1 MVGNAR
7 TALWYLS
14 IALAGGVVA
23 YATELS
29 ASVTNVAYCLAC
41 GG

>member
-1 MVGNAR
+1 MFKNTR
-7 TALWYLS
+7 TAFWYFS
-14 IALAGGVVA
+14 IAVAGSAVA
-23 YATELS
+23 YATEIS